1 MSLMTSGVLKSSEV
15 CTKLIL
21 KWFFNNEIK
30 AYLGNCHV
38 LNCHSTREH
47 GKTNIEGI
55 NIAKSQSE
63 NSYRKYEIKKSLA
76 GFSSI

>member
-1 MSLMTSGVLKSSEV
+1 MCLMTSGLLKSSEV

-38 LNCHSTREH
+38 LQSTREH
-47 GKTNIEGI
+47 GNTNIEGI

-63 NSYRKYEIKKSLA
+63 NSCRKYETKKSLA

>member
-38 LNCHSTREH
+38 LQSTREH
-47 GKTNIEGI
+47 GNTNIEGI
-55 NIAKSQSE
+55 ISQKVKVKIVTESMKLR
-63 NSYRKYEIKKSLA
+63 NL
-76 GFSSI
+76 